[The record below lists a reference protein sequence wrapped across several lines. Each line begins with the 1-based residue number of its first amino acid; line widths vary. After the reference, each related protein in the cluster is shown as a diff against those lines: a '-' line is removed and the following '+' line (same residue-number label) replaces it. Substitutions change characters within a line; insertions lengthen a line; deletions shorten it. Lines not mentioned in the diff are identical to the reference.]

1 MTNSKN
7 QLNQPTT
14 TGHPGLQVSLTP
26 IKPAIRADGRTD
38 LDVLLRVQAP
48 AGPAVSA
55 KRLPLTLALVIDRSG
70 SMADGKLD
78 AAKACVLDLVRQLK
92 PEDEVGVIIYD
103 EQVDVLM
110 PLAGAASAQQQ
121 LPALLA
127 SAEERGSTDLHAGW
141 LAGAQQVAA
150 RTGLNRICRVILLSD
165 GQANHGEVSPQRICE
180 QVRQLAQAGVSTT
193 TVGLG
198 TGFNERLMSAIAL
211 AGQGSAL
218 YGERPEDLAGPFES
232 ELSLL
237 SHLAWRDV
245 RVVAGSAT
253 SRWKQRNE
261 YPKAADGA
269 WILPSI
275 AVDSEAWAV
284 FSVPM
289 ESAARAQLNSQ
300 QGKALHVTVRA
311 RDVDGVEH
319 VVKASLAALP
329 LMNAEAWVNLP
340 AATSMMAWQR

>member
-1 MTNSKN
+1 MI
-7 QLNQPTT
+7 TT

-26 IKPAIRADGRTD
+26 IKSAIRADGRTD

-127 SAEERGSTDLHAGW
+127 SAEESGSTDLHAGW

-165 GQANHGEVSPQRICE
+165 GQANHGEVSTQRICE
-180 QVRQLAQAGVSTT
+180 QVRQLAQA
-193 TVGLG
+193 
-198 TGFNERLMSAIAL
+198 A
-211 AGQGSAL
+211 
-218 YGERPEDLAGPFES
+218 
-232 ELSLL
+232 
-237 SHLAWRDV
+237 
-245 RVVAGSAT
+245 
-253 SRWKQRNE
+253 
-261 YPKAADGA
+261 
-269 WILPSI
+269 
-275 AVDSEAWAV
+275 
-284 FSVPM
+284 
-289 ESAARAQLNSQ
+289 
-300 QGKALHVTVRA
+300 
-311 RDVDGVEH
+311 
-319 VVKASLAALP
+319 
-329 LMNAEAWVNLP
+329 
-340 AATSMMAWQR
+340 